1 MPKNNDGL
9 NVKNRMRGETTKNVA
24 HKLIY
29 NPVAKTTEI
38 ASELKIS
45 EIRVREIIR
54 ALYKNPS
61 GFSAIHKMD
70 EEQLRAALEAR
81 EECYTKPNDSVNKT
95 SNGSKWRGKINWPA
109 SKTATKKSMSN
120 KELVIACGQHYVFN
134 NDNGKYI
141 INQDEIDKATIYIK
155 DNKNNKKDL
164 EGRPTIPMSFTFK
177 QYL

>member
-24 HKLIY
+24 LMLIS

-45 EIRVREIIR
+45 DIRAREIIR
-54 ALYKNPS
+54 SLYDRAE
-61 GFSAIHKMD
+61 GFAAIHKID
-70 EEQLRAALEAR
+70 EEQLRAALEVR
-81 EECYTKPNDSVNKT
+81 EEKPNNSVNKT
-95 SNGSKWRGKINWPA
+95 LNGSKWRGKINWPA

-120 KELVIACGQHYVFN
+120 KELVIACYQHYVFN

-141 INQDEIDKATIYIK
+141 INQDEIDKATINIK